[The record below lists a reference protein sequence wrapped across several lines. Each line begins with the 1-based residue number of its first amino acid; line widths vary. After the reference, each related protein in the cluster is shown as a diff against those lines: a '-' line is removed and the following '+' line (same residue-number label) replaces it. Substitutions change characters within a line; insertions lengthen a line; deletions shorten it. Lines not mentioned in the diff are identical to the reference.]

1 MWFFLF
7 GNKGYYDHLGY
18 IIMKCPD
25 CETRGVF
32 SVEQE
37 RKKFTIYLIPT
48 FQYSKKQFMVC
59 TTCHQRFEVA
69 EELKPELAKR
79 LISQE
84 ELSSLIRQ
92 RRLKESAIGSG
103 ERQLV
108 AADTEHRCPSCENK
122 ITDKMVYCP
131 QCGRKLK

>member
-18 IIMKCPD
+18 IISRCPE
-25 CETRGVF
+25 CETTGIL

-48 FQYSKKQFMVC
+48 FQYSRKQYLTC
-59 TTCHQRFEVA
+59 TTCFQRFEVA
-69 EELKPELAKR
+69 NELKPKLAKR

-92 RRLKESAIGSG
+92 RKFKEAAIGSG
-103 ERQLV
+103 DRHLI
-108 AADTEHRCPSCENK
+108 ADATRYRCPSCEYKVMGN
-122 ITDKMVYCP
+122 MVYCP

>member
-18 IIMKCPD
+18 IIFRCPE
-25 CETRGVF
+25 CETSGVF
-32 SVEQE
+32 SVDQE

-48 FQYSKKQFMVC
+48 FQYSRKQFLTC

-69 EELKPELAKR
+69 DELKPKLAQR

-84 ELSSLIRQ
+84 ELSALIRQ
-92 RRLKESAIGSG
+92 RRFKEAAIGSG
-103 ERQLV
+103 DRQLI
-108 AADTEHRCPSCENK
+108 AEATGHYCPSCEYK
-122 ITDKMVYCP
+122 VTDKMVYCP